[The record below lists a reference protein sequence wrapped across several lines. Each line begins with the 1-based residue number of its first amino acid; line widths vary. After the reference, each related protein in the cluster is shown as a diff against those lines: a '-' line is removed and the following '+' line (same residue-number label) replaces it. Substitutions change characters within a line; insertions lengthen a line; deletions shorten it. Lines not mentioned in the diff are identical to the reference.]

1 MRQHAEVQTMKLPT
15 TLIWLS
21 CSGLL
26 GGCATGHSLVPSQ
39 STEADV
45 RASMGAPTDTR
56 VDANGDR
63 VWEYARGAEG
73 YHTYMVSMGSDGRV
87 KEVVQVLTEERLAR
101 IVPGKTTRPEV
112 RRLLGRPSFENTYGV
127 GLSWSWR
134 YKKGDVH
141 PGHLVVTFNRD
152 DTVSTKIAII
162 DLPRGP

>member
-1 MRQHAEVQTMKLPT
+1 MKLST
-15 TLIWLS
+15 TLFWLS
-21 CSGLL
+21 CMGLL
-26 GGCATGHSLVPSQ
+26 GGCATGHSLVPGQ

-45 RASMGAPTDTR
+45 RAQMGAPSDIR
-56 VDANGDR
+56 VEADGDR

-73 YHTYMVSMGSDGRV
+73 FHTYMVRMGPDGKV
-87 KEVVQVLTEERLAR
+87 KELAQVLTEERLAR
-101 IVPGKTTRPEV
+101 IIPGKTTRSEV
-112 RRLLGRPSFENTYGV
+112 RRLLGRPSYEDVYGV